1 MSATL
6 LLLPAVLLAPVPKD
20 LDAQIKWKL
29 AKGDVFYVTTE
40 DRAAGTVEVKQGPG
54 VGGQALKQRT
64 ESRGVCKYEVL
75 AASATER
82 VVKVTFLSFTTSV
95 GIGDQPGTETSVDV
109 NGANITLTL
118 DAQFHVTKT
127 DGAKEFSAK
136 FGANLAGA
144 GFGGGATEKG
154 LAEGLRQVF
163 AVVPPKGV
171 NGGAKW
177 DQKSVLPLG
186 QLGRLTRSAKCTAA
200 DVRDGT
206 GHVVIST
213 VADYAW
219 AAPTEEEKKDTP
231 AGNPGVITSA
241 DIKADK
247 CKGTVTFDPKRG
259 RLVKSTEEVPLT
271 GTLSLKVGEA
281 AIEVVTD
288 MTSTRTLTV
297 SDKPPVK

>member
-6 LLLPAVLLAPVPKD
+6 LLLPAILLAPVPKD

-40 DRAAGTVEVKQGPG
+40 DRSAGTVELKQGPG
-54 VGGQALKQRT
+54 GGAAMKQR
-64 ESRGVCKYEVL
+64 SDARAVCKYEVL
-75 AASATER
+75 AATGTER
-82 VVKVTFLSFTTSV
+82 VVKVTYLSYAMTI

-109 NGANITLTL
+109 NGASVTLTL

-127 DGAKEFSAK
+127 EGAKEFIAK
-136 FGANLAGA
+136 FGANLGGA
-144 GFGGGATEKG
+144 GFGGAATEKG
-154 LAEGLRQVF
+154 MAEGLRQVF

-177 DQKSVLPLG
+177 DQKSVLPMG
-186 QLGRLTRSAKCTAA
+186 QLGRLTRTAKCTAA
-200 DVRDGT
+200 DLRDGT
-206 GHVVIST
+206 GHVVIAT

-219 AAPTEEEKKDTP
+219 AAPTEEEKKDIP
-231 AGNPGVITSA
+231 AGNPAVITSA

-259 RLVKSTEEVPLT
+259 RLVSSTEEVPLS
-271 GTLSLKVGEA
+271 GTLSLKLGETA
-281 AIEVVTD
+281 LEVTTE

-297 SDKPPVK
+297 SDKPPAK